1 MFNLFSFPNC
11 FIYSCYNFIHFYCFF
26 FHICFTF
33 AWQTRQN
40 VFTTTQERIKGV
52 WVNQVISDYFPTW
65 MSKFFSR
72 FRISSEVCFRS
83 CKLSK
88 YCFLSQAENMEY
100 ELRHTVWKSQKNL
113 IFIFCAPKS
122 LKFHLLIFS
131 GKIQIIL

>member
-11 FIYSCYNFIHFYCFF
+11 FIYSCYNFIHFYWVF

-33 AWQTRQN
+33 ALQTRQN
-40 VFTTTQERIKGV
+40 AFTTTQERMKGV

-100 ELRHTVWKSQKNL
+100 ELRHTVQKS
-113 IFIFCAPKS
+113 PKKS
-122 LKFHLLIFS
+122 HFYFLCPQIA
-131 GKIQIIL
+131 KISFVDF